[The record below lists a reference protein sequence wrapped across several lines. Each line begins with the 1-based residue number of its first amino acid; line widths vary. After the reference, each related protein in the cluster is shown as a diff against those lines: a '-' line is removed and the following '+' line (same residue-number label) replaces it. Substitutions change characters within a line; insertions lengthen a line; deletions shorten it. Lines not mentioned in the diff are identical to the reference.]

1 MTYTGSPNSYFRK
14 LPNLDYPSLANERT
28 SAYDYQTVKNI
39 FKKAVIRDD
48 IFDEITAFTE
58 YSVEG
63 DERPD
68 QVAYNFYGDS
78 GLDWVILTTN
88 NIIHVRDEWP
98 MGQQDFSTY
107 LNQKYT
113 NEQLSNI
120 HHYETKIIRDS
131 NGKLIQPEGLIVP
144 EGHSITFLD
153 NGVLRTESKITSFSF
168 LQHETDLNDEKRNI
182 NILNKEFLSLFF
194 DNFEDIMEYKESSQ
208 FINERLK
215 KQKIQDLFLHKKR
228 GRFERPLA

>member
-1 MTYTGSPNSYFRK
+1 MTYTGSPNSYFKK

-28 SAYDYQTVKNI
+28 SAYDYQVVKNI

-48 IFDEITAFTE
+48 IFDEVTAFTK

-88 NIIHVRDEWP
+88 NIVHVRDEWP
-98 MGQQDFSTY
+98 MGSQDFFTY
-107 LNQKYT
+107 VNAKYT
-113 NEQLSNI
+113 SEQLSNI

-153 NGVLRTESKITSFSF
+153 NGVLRTESKLTSFSF
-168 LQHETDLNDEKRNI
+168 LQHETNLNDEKRNI
-182 NILNKEFLSLFF
+182 DILNSEFLSLFF

-215 KQKIQDLFLHKKR
+215 KTENPRLIS
-228 GRFERPLA
+228 P